1 MKFDVEGMTCSHC
14 ERAITRAV
22 GLLGGTARVDVAAGT
37 VEVEGLADESQVRAA
52 IEGEGYRVVGAS
64 GAEVASHSGCCG
76 SCAT

>member
-22 GLLGGTARVDVAAGT
+22 GLLGGTVRVDVAAGT

-52 IEGEGYRVVGAS
+52 IEEEGYRVVGAS
-64 GAEVASHSGCCG
+64 GAGVATENGCCG
-76 SCAT
+76 SCRT